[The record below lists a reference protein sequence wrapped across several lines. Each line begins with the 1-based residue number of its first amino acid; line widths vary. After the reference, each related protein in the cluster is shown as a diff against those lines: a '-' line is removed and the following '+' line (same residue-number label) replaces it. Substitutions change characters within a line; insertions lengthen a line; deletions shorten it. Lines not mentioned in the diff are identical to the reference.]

1 MKTEAKKVNM
11 FPIEDLETVVI
22 DSAIIERVIEAAT
35 GKGYVISIEYAR
47 VGDTEHA
54 QMRIEPANKD

>member
-1 MKTEAKKVNM
+1 M